1 MAVET
6 WARIPAATELRA
18 TSFVVFFRQT
28 YQLERTFFLFVF
40 GGDFRSFWVGA
51 GVSCVAPAWVW
62 WAWSFHCSTGLCSF
76 SIGPL
81 PFGLSFGP
89 SLLGLSPLL
98 PFGLFVSFEFP
109 FSYFFG
115 RFAV

>member
-51 GVSCVAPAWVW
+51 GVLVWRRPGSGGRGPFIVLPVCV
-62 WAWSFHCSTGLCSF
+62 
-76 SIGPL
+76 
-81 PFGLSFGP
+81 
-89 SLLGLSPLL
+89 LSPLD
-98 PFGLFVSFEFP
+98 PFPLV
-109 FSYFFG
+109 
-115 RFAV
+115 